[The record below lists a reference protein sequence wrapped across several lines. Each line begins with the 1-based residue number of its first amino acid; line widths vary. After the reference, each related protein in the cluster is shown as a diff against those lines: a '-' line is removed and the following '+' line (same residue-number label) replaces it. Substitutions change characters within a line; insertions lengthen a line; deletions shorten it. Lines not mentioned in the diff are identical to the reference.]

1 MSSGQQ
7 KTKKTF
13 HQKTALKDAPTVNKS
28 QTTST
33 SFSESNKSRKW
44 DNSEE
49 LSDMFVIPQPAPAVP
64 AATEPSSTATG
75 PPAVAPV
82 PATTIITTADVHNT
96 QLSTHSNTTISQP
109 TSAANLAS
117 MPSTQSVFTPPK
129 WCENEMNLPIVYRHV
144 LEATL
149 RNGRI
154 ETELLYPIF
163 LFSGL
168 EKQVLGHIWSLCNN
182 TTPGMLTKQ
191 EAFMALALIAVAQSG
206 QLQNVN
212 LKTLY
217 EMSQPP
223 IPILTP
229 SGGSTPS
236 GDVTPVNKTPVEPT
250 GSTEDDDFAPFKEA
264 PMPVKGSPINIQ
276 PIISQ
281 PPPPPA
287 SSSFILPP
295 PPLPAP
301 SSQYTIPPCEREL
314 SSSPPPRDVLN
325 ASPTPSIDSLGSADL
340 PDPIMDKFS
349 TFQSASEDS
358 SVPSESMYPPL
369 SSEDEY
375 ADFKSADSDTSS
387 SMSSS
392 RASSRTSSS
401 HNTDPELVGYP
412 QSPVDPDFPTSAS
425 SSPASLKYQRS
436 YKRSTTRSTTKS
448 TMKLT
453 KDSFTSA
460 KISPPKNLKLNQPVQ
475 SVNLNPSKFGTV
487 RECESDDFAEF
498 KQAAH
503 TRGTFSNAPSVIAPP
518 GQPLTFPIKPPVQ
531 DEFAD
536 FQQAPLPT
544 RQNSDL
550 FKFNESADDK
560 YAALRDLIAP
570 QTNEPDDEF
579 TDFQTG
585 SCDQDEF
592 ADFKKV
598 QPSSGFEESNEFS
611 DFQGPKEPTSA
622 IDEFSDFKGPTES
635 DIVEDE
641 FGQFKDA
648 AKIDNI
654 DEFGDFK
661 QEALPP
667 EEPLGFRGGM
677 AGGFFQSDVV
687 ESETITLPP
696 SDMFSAIKDL
706 YNKDDA
712 VITSKIQ
719 TNFKEDKEETHNL
732 FNREPSRV
740 RAISMNDDDDDFFGR
755 RPPGLPDFDD
765 EDDEFNNYNTPPVV
779 HDDLFTPVATDKPT
793 NKPANKFDMFG
804 GQEFTAKVDKSS
816 EFSNANDVITL
827 NNHETIGKKTLPDLA
842 TDDKFDAFK
851 ASTLSD
857 DKYSVFRDLTP
868 QDTTNKNKEIDT
880 ETKLKLHSSYEKH
893 EGSSTEENWK
903 AVNEQK
909 LKVLPPSGDEDDL
922 FGNLGPEP
930 PGYHG
935 NINKDNNYGDFSTT
949 SGSSRTLDSVSLN
962 SKESD
967 SISIDNVT
975 MRKSLPKLDSLPSL
989 DLKRFESDDD
999 SDFGDFNT
1007 AATDTT
1013 STNGI
1018 EITAKEDKSLDHR
1031 IGAMVLSTGPP
1042 PGPPPNLNQA
1052 ATVPWL
1058 VADRYANIVGDI
1070 EDNER
1075 HTYEW
1080 QRCLQSCYDNVK
1092 KANDIFNSI
1101 SCSSVCLQ
1109 VTKSEEGS
1117 NYLQAVVEIYRVA
1130 CRVRTSIKSSGFENA
1145 GILKL
1150 LKDID
1155 LIWNNLAAFLAGSSF
1170 LPDDSYFVFKGA
1182 ILKCDPEN
1190 APKACGVCL
1199 LSVDSRSKA
1208 FDKSKDNHKLTYGG
1222 RQYHS
1227 TCANLWV
1234 NLVDSILPSLPLPS
1248 LL

>member
-1 MSSGQQ
+1 
-7 KTKKTF
+7 
-13 HQKTALKDAPTVNKS
+13 
-28 QTTST
+28 
-33 SFSESNKSRKW
+33 
-44 DNSEE
+44 
-49 LSDMFVIPQPAPAVP
+49 
-64 AATEPSSTATG
+64 
-75 PPAVAPV
+75 
-82 PATTIITTADVHNT
+82 
-96 QLSTHSNTTISQP
+96 
-109 TSAANLAS
+109 

-264 PMPVKGSPINIQ
+264 PMPVK
-276 PIISQ
+276 
-281 PPPPPA
+281 
-287 SSSFILPP
+287 
-295 PPLPAP
+295 
-301 SSQYTIPPCEREL
+301 
-314 SSSPPPRDVLN
+314 
-325 ASPTPSIDSLGSADL
+325 
-340 PDPIMDKFS
+340 
-349 TFQSASEDS
+349 
-358 SVPSESMYPPL
+358 ESMYPPL

-880 ETKLKLHSSYEKH
+880 ETKLKLHSSY
-893 EGSSTEENWK
+893 
-903 AVNEQK
+903 
-909 LKVLPPSGDEDDL
+909 
-922 FGNLGPEP
+922 
-930 PGYHG
+930 
-935 NINKDNNYGDFSTT
+935 
-949 SGSSRTLDSVSLN
+949 
-962 SKESD
+962 
-967 SISIDNVT
+967 
-975 MRKSLPKLDSLPSL
+975 
-989 DLKRFESDDD
+989 
-999 SDFGDFNT
+999 
-1007 AATDTT
+1007 
-1013 STNGI
+1013 
-1018 EITAKEDKSLDHR
+1018 
-1031 IGAMVLSTGPP
+1031 
-1042 PGPPPNLNQA
+1042 
-1052 ATVPWL
+1052 
-1058 VADRYANIVGDI
+1058 
-1070 EDNER
+1070 
-1075 HTYEW
+1075 
-1080 QRCLQSCYDNVK
+1080 
-1092 KANDIFNSI
+1092 
-1101 SCSSVCLQ
+1101 
-1109 VTKSEEGS
+1109 
-1117 NYLQAVVEIYRVA
+1117 
-1130 CRVRTSIKSSGFENA
+1130 
-1145 GILKL
+1145 
-1150 LKDID
+1150 
-1155 LIWNNLAAFLAGSSF
+1155 
-1170 LPDDSYFVFKGA
+1170 
-1182 ILKCDPEN
+1182 
-1190 APKACGVCL
+1190 
-1199 LSVDSRSKA
+1199 
-1208 FDKSKDNHKLTYGG
+1208 
-1222 RQYHS
+1222 
-1227 TCANLWV
+1227 
-1234 NLVDSILPSLPLPS
+1234 
-1248 LL
+1248 